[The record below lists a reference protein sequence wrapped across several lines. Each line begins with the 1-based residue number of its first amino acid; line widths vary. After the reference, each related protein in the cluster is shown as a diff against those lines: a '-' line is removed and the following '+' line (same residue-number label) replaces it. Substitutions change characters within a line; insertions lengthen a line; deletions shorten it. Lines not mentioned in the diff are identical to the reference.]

1 MNTINLRLLRPFT
14 LCVVALL
21 FAACGQQ
28 EQAATED
35 ASADA
40 AMAGEK
46 VPVTTSSDEAR
57 ALYLEGQAL
66 FDDLHGVEANEKF
79 AQAVDADPAFS
90 MGYYNL
96 ALSSQTTAEFFDA
109 IGKAAE
115 NAASASDGEQLII
128 AALVAGSENDQAAQL
143 AALTDLVAAYP
154 QDERAH
160 MQLGIYYFGL
170 QDYAAA
176 VEHLDHAAAISPE
189 FAGAQNMLGYSHR
202 GLEDFES
209 ARAAFARY
217 VELLPDEANPHD
229 SYAEL
234 LMETGD
240 YDASIEN
247 YRKAIEIDRNFAGS
261 YAGISVNE
269 SLKGNADL
277 AQEAA
282 DQMLAAAR
290 NPGERQTAMFRSVTS
305 HLFAGNID
313 AAMEVC
319 DTMLLEAGAS
329 GNKAAMGVVSEYMG
343 DIMLS
348 QGEPT
353 PAEEHYNAALDHRL
367 AAGFNEANQAQAERT
382 HMFKTAI
389 AAMMADDAEAA
400 ATRTAEYS
408 AAAEMNG
415 TAFEKLRVHELAG
428 YLAMYN
434 EDLESAAQ
442 HYAQANQLNPVLL
455 YWSANTHA
463 ELGNTDK
470 AIELATRAANRN
482 TLSGNLPFFHSDAQ
496 ELLAKLTAE

>member
-1 MNTINLRLLRPFT
+1 MNSINSKLLRLFT
-14 LCVVALL
+14 IGVVVLF

-28 EQAATED
+28 ERAATDD
-35 ASADA
+35 ASGDA
-40 AMAGEK
+40 AMAAEK
-46 VPVTTSSDEAR
+46 VPVTTLSDEAR
-57 ALYLEGQAL
+57 ALYMEGQAL
-66 FDDLHGVEANEKF
+66 SDGLHAVEAQQKF
-79 AQAVDADPAFS
+79 AQAVEADPTFA
-90 MGYYNL
+90 MAYVNL
-96 ALSSQTTAEFFDA
+96 AFSSQTAAEFFDA
-109 IGKAAE
+109 VGKAAE
-115 NAASASDGEQLII
+115 NAAGASDGEQLFV
-128 AALVAGSENDQAAQL
+128 ASLVAISENDQAAQL
-143 AALTDLVAAYP
+143 TALTELVATYP
-154 QDERAH
+154 HDERAH
-160 MQLGIYYFGL
+160 MQLGTYHFGL

-176 VEHLDHAAAISPE
+176 VEHLGHAAAINPQ

-202 GLEDFES
+202 GLEEFDD
-209 ARAAFARY
+209 AKAAFARY
-217 VELLPDEANPHD
+217 VELLPDEANPYD

-234 LMETGD
+234 LLEMGD

-247 YRKAIEIDRNFAGS
+247 YRKSLEINAYFAGS

-290 NPGERQTAMFRSVTS
+290 NPSERQAALFRSVTS
-305 HLFAGNID
+305 HLFAGNFD
-313 AAMEVC
+313 AAMEVS
-319 DTMLLEAGAS
+319 DTMLAEAEVS
-329 GNKAAMGVVSEYMG
+329 GNKAAMGGASEYMG
-343 DIMLS
+343 DIMLTMG
-348 QGEPT
+348 QPAK
-353 PAEEHYNAALDHRL
+353 AEEHYNAALDSRL

-415 TAFEKLRVHELAG
+415 TRFEKLRVHELAG

-442 HYAQANQLNPVLL
+442 HYALANQLNPVLL
-455 YWSANTHA
+455 YWSAYAHA
-463 ELGNTDK
+463 ELGNTDQ
-470 AIELATRAANRN
+470 AVDLATRAANRN
-482 TLSGNLPFFHSDAQ
+482 ALNGNLPFFRSSAL